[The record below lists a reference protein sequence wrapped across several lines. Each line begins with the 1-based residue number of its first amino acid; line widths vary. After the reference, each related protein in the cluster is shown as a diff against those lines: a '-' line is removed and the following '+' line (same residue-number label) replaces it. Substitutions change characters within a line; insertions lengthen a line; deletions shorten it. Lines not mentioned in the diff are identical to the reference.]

1 MPFFH
6 SADTFVPAQAAKQI
20 DELVVMLIVRVII
33 LTAPAAQAASPNRLG
48 PHAGRYHGSKV
59 APEQG
64 VGGRGAWGSVR
75 VLCSCQ
81 IENAIMRS
89 NVKLNS
95 SELILHK

>member
-33 LTAPAAQAASPNRLG
+33 LTAPAAQAAAAASPNRLG

-64 VGGRGAWGSVR
+64 VGGMGHGAACVCC
-75 VLCSCQ
+75 VV
-81 IENAIMRS
+81 
-89 NVKLNS
+89 VKLKMQSCVQTSN
-95 SELILHK
+95 